1 MMTKTHL
8 GERLLA
14 ASAAHTH
21 TVHDV
26 SLLCLVTHATSLIG
40 PARAGQANQARE
52 LPILPASN
60 AKEEAQHIGL
70 LLLM

>member
-1 MMTKTHL
+1 MMAKTHL
-8 GERLLA
+8 GKRLLA

-21 TVHDV
+21 TVHHV
-26 SLLCLVTHATSLIG
+26 SLFCLETHAASLIG

-60 AKEEAQHIGL
+60 AKEEAQHI
-70 LLLM
+70 